1 MNGFALFSFSKS
13 DLWFLLGGP
22 EFAISRGQEE
32 NMGLHHHQ
40 PDQLIQNLLRSKL
53 WVHQTQ
59 SGWFPEVLGPWTRP
73 RRWGGRV
80 VMKVTNWSNASVME
94 V

>member
-32 NMGLHHHQ
+32 NMGLHQPQ
-40 PDQLIQNLLRSKL
+40 PDHSVPQLFRSKL
-53 WVHQTQ
+53 LDLWTL
-59 SGWFPEVLGPWTRP
+59 SGRFLEVLGPW
-73 RRWGGRV
+73 GGQERAGCQV
-80 VMKVTNWSNASVME
+80 VMK
-94 V
+94 

>member
-32 NMGLHHHQ
+32 NMGLHQHQ
-40 PDQLIQNLLRSKL
+40 PDPTVQNLFRSKPLDL
-53 WVHQTQ
+53 WTL
-59 SGWFPEVLGPWTRP
+59 SGRFLEVLGPW
-73 RRWGGRV
+73 GGQERAGCQV
-80 VMKVTNWSNASVME
+80 VIK
-94 V
+94 

>member
-1 MNGFALFSFSKS
+1 MAAGR
-13 DLWFLLGGP
+13 GP

-32 NMGLHHHQ
+32 NMGLHQ
-40 PDQLIQNLLRSKL
+40 PQQDHSVPQLFGSKL
-53 WVHQTQ
+53 LDLWTL
-59 SGWFPEVLGPWTRP
+59 SGRFPEVLGPWTRP

-80 VMKVTNWSNASVME
+80 VIKVTNWSNASVIS